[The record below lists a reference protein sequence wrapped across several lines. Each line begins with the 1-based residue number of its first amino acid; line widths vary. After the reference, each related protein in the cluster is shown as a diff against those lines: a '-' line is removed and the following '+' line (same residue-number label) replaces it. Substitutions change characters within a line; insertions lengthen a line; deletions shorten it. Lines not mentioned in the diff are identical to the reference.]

1 MYFWGLLSWPLYDTS
16 KPESPAEVLSLVN
29 KRIQEWNQREAH
41 RQLCWSL
48 KPKHLGRQLLYLS
61 SCPTEED
68 GKEEEKAIPFKA
80 ATEVRYVANK
90 QPHGKLMLF
99 RKM

>member
-1 MYFWGLLSWPLYDTS
+1 M
-16 KPESPAEVLSLVN
+16 
-29 KRIQEWNQREAH
+29 
-41 RQLCWSL
+41 CWSL

-61 SCPTEED
+61 SCPTEEN
-68 GKEEEKAIPFKA
+68 GKEEKKATPFKA